1 MIDGLMTYDEA
12 CEIRANEDFDR
23 RNNPDYKR
31 SALMPQSGFQERV
44 LRCNADIL
52 FIGGNRGGGKT
63 FVINMLPLYNVESQ
77 YFGGVIIR
85 KEISDLKRTGGPWDT
100 SSLIFNDIG
109 TQTMTDRTW
118 TFKWGSKMTY
128 EHISDEAKTDQR
140 FRGQQIPYIGVDEID
155 QFMESTFWMLLS
167 SNRNSSGIKNQIVG
181 TCNPNSKSWV
191 RKMIDWYIGEDGYP
205 IQEREGVIRYFFKFG
220 ESVDDVIWGNSKEE
234 VYQKAKSYID
244 KIYTPELEEIIS
256 KYSLIKSFV
265 FIRGAVSENKILVE
279 SDPDYIGSIAQGGEA
294 KVKKDLDGNWNEYES
309 ADEMLTSQQMID
321 HFFKNIPQQD
331 GTRWITADI
340 ALQGEDK
347 FVAFIWDGFHIIDL
361 SVMNCSSGKQ
371 IMDELKLIASRY
383 KIPNKRIIYDANG
396 LGAYIGGKQSNTF
409 LPGSIG
415 FMNNGRAKENSLYF
429 NLKSECA
436 DRMVARMKDK
446 GYSIDEMLL
455 KRMYG
460 DKTLKE
466 HLLDER
472 RTLREFE
479 KGSFLDGKFRL
490 IKKEEMSRILGHSP
504 DFIDGILMREY
515 GEQKK
520 SNIQGLG
527 NFSF

>member
-1 MIDGLMTYDEA
+1 MIEGLMTYDEA
-12 CEIRANEDFDR
+12 CEIRANEDFER

-191 RKMIDWYIGEDGYP
+191 HR
-205 IQEREGVIRYFFKFG
+205 
-220 ESVDDVIWGNSKEE
+220 
-234 VYQKAKSYID
+234 
-244 KIYTPELEEIIS
+244 
-256 KYSLIKSFV
+256 
-265 FIRGAVSENKILVE
+265 
-279 SDPDYIGSIAQGGEA
+279 
-294 KVKKDLDGNWNEYES
+294 
-309 ADEMLTSQQMID
+309 
-321 HFFKNIPQQD
+321 
-331 GTRWITADI
+331 
-340 ALQGEDK
+340 
-347 FVAFIWDGFHIIDL
+347 
-361 SVMNCSSGKQ
+361 
-371 IMDELKLIASRY
+371 
-383 KIPNKRIIYDANG
+383 
-396 LGAYIGGKQSNTF
+396 
-409 LPGSIG
+409 
-415 FMNNGRAKENSLYF
+415 
-429 NLKSECA
+429 
-436 DRMVARMKDK
+436 
-446 GYSIDEMLL
+446 
-455 KRMYG
+455 
-460 DKTLKE
+460 
-466 HLLDER
+466 
-472 RTLREFE
+472 
-479 KGSFLDGKFRL
+479 
-490 IKKEEMSRILGHSP
+490 
-504 DFIDGILMREY
+504 
-515 GEQKK
+515 
-520 SNIQGLG
+520 
-527 NFSF
+527 